1 METETFDR
9 DVRLAVYGFFVA
21 EGRAPSVEETGKALG
36 CPAREVAAAFARL
49 EAAHVLVMERGT
61 STIRMAHP
69 FSVVPTAFRAETPRG
84 SWWGNCIWDAFGI
97 VAMLGG
103 DGTVSTSCADC
114 GEPMVLPVRHG
125 VLQEHDGV
133 AHFAVPARHWWDDIG
148 YT

>member
-1 METETFDR
+1 VETKTFDR

-21 EGRAPSVEETGKALG
+21 EGRAPSIEEIAEDLG
-36 CPAREVAAAFARL
+36 RPAGEVAAAFGRL

-69 FSVVPTAFRAETPRG
+69 FSAVPTAFQVETSRG
-84 SWWGNCIWDAFGI
+84 SSWGNCIWDAFGI

-114 GEPMVLPVRHG
+114 GQPMVLPVRHG
-125 VLQEHDGV
+125 VLQEHEGV
-133 AHFAVPARHWWDDIG
+133 AHFAVPARRWWDDIG